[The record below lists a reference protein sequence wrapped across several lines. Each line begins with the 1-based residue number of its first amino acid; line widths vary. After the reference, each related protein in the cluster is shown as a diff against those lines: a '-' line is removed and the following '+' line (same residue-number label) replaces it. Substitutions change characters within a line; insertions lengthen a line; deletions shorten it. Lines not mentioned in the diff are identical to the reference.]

1 MSEFKGTPGPWLA
14 RQFHTGRGAVHGWW
28 VIDSIPDQDGRIVA
42 NAICQVSATNDDA
55 DANAKLLAAAPD
67 LLGAL
72 VEATLSLSAWA
83 ADCSHPTPA
92 TSMAIDR
99 AKAAIAKATG
109 K

>member
-1 MSEFKGTPGPWLA
+1 MSKFTPGPWLA

-28 VIDSIPDQDGRIVA
+28 VIDSIPDHDGRIVA

-67 LLGAL
+67 LLGACQ
-72 VEATLSLSAWA
+72 SLPLDCSFEDA
-83 ADCSHPTPA
+83 ADFKDNSQA
-92 TSMAIDR
+92 FMR
-99 AKAAIAKATG
+99 AMDLARAAIAKATG